1 MSKSAPTHPR
11 SIRSFVKR
19 AGRLTKSQRRAL
31 DTLWPSLGIDYTEAA
46 LDLDSLF
53 GRTAPR
59 VLEIGFGNGDSLV
72 AMAAARPDVDFI
84 GVEVHEP
91 GVGHC
96 LIRAQESGLTNLRL
110 IMHDAFDVLEHQLAP
125 ASLARVNL
133 YFPDPWPKKR
143 HHKRRIVND
152 RFLELVA
159 SRLESGGVLHIATD
173 WENYAEHI
181 AAALAGNTA
190 FELKDHRQHDGSEP
204 LDRPA
209 TRFESRGLG
218 LGHSIWD
225 WQYRRLP

>member
-72 AMAAARPDVDFI
+72 AMAAARPDMDFI

-96 LIRAQESGLTNLRL
+96 LIRLHESGVTNLRL

-152 RFLELVA
+152 RFLDLVA
-159 SRLESGGVLHIATD
+159 SRLET
-173 WENYAEHI
+173 
-181 AAALAGNTA
+181 
-190 FELKDHRQHDGSEP
+190 
-204 LDRPA
+204 
-209 TRFESRGLG
+209 
-218 LGHSIWD
+218 
-225 WQYRRLP
+225 